1 MAPQLDTPYGS
12 GDARR
17 VTLLAVSA
25 VLLVAAATSSAPI
38 AVRHT
43 EGLVHG
49 FLVMRTLD
57 DKVIARGDLTQ
68 GASGERVTTHMGFR
82 FTDGSSQEETTVF
95 TQRGSFRLLR
105 YRLVQKG
112 PIFERQVDLS
122 VDARSGAVTVRYTDE
137 DGAEKVEQDK
147 IEVPADLANGM
158 VTTLLK
164 NVDPATLPK
173 SVSYLAATPKP
184 RIIKL
189 EIKAAGTSTFTTAG
203 VRRTATHYVL
213 EPELGGVAGVVAPL
227 VGKQP
232 PDSHVWIMGGV
243 APAFVRSE
251 SALFNGGPMVRIE
264 LVSPAWPK
272 SSNNTR

>member
-1 MAPQLDTPYGS
+1 MAHHLDTPLTWDG
-12 GDARR
+12 ARR

-25 VLLVAAATSSAPI
+25 VLLTAAATWSEPVT
-38 AVRHT
+38 VRYS

-68 GASGERVTTHMGFR
+68 RANGERVTTQMGFR

-95 TQRGSFRLLR
+95 SQRSAFRLLH

-112 PIFERQVDLS
+112 PIFERQVDVT
-122 VDARSGAVTVRYTDE
+122 VDGHSGNVTVRYTDE
-137 DGAEKVEQDK
+137 DGAEKIERDK

-158 VTTLLK
+158 VSTLLK
-164 NVDPATLPK
+164 NIDPAAPPK

-189 EIKAAGTSTFTTAG
+189 EIKAGGTSTFTTGG

-213 EPELGGVAGVVAPL
+213 EPEIGGVAGIVAPL

-232 PDSHVWIMGGV
+232 PDSHVWIMGGA

-251 SALFNGGPMVRIE
+251 SPLFNGGPMVRIE
-264 LVSPAWPK
+264 LVSPAWPA
-272 SSNNTR
+272 SNNTR